1 MLERL
6 DATPLGRLV
15 VAGVERGLCAGQ
27 VSVAGGVGL
36 GVVLSGAHLPI
47 RHAQAH
53 ALVRGTLETPV
64 QEAFRRTAFPGA
76 AVADIGANV
85 GFFTLLASRLVGDTG
100 SVSAIEAAP
109 GSVEA
114 LRANLQLNAAD
125 NVDVLAVAVAD
136 HCGRAA
142 FLRVSEESWSHLADR
157 GRHPGTVDEVEVDVQ
172 TLDALHAAG
181 RIPAPDVVK
190 IDVEGSEIAVLDGMQ
205 RVLAE
210 CRPALI
216 IELHGTNGEVV
227 RRLDG
232 AGYELEN
239 LDGTVAIIDAGPVH
253 VLARPAAR

>member
-1 MLERL
+1 MTRLDARLLERL
-6 DATPLGRLV
+6 DVTPLGRLV

-76 AVADIGANV
+76 AVADIGANI
-85 GFFTLLASRLVGDTG
+85 GFFTLLASRLVGNTG
-100 SVSAIEAAP
+100 SVSAIEAAS

-172 TLDALHAAG
+172 TLDALYAAG
-181 RIPAPDVVK
+181 RIPAPDLRQ
-190 IDVEGSEIAVLDGMQ
+190 DRRGGQ
-205 RVLAE
+205 RD
-210 CRPALI
+210 R
-216 IELHGTNGEVV
+216 
-227 RRLDG
+227 G
-232 AGYELEN
+232 AGR
-239 LDGTVAIIDAGPVH
+239 DA
-253 VLARPAAR
+253 ARPRRVPPRVDHRAARHQRRGRPSP